1 MIFQKGPKLS
11 AARKERDISYS
22 TGTDAATS
30 VSQLRISRNIKIVDV
45 VADTYVLMPDINGDE
60 RKEATCICSA
70 CTYSSIQSERAI
82 EVRKRNF
89 RRRSK
94 IKRQRLKT
102 RENEVRVR
110 WHTRANKVNSRNLS
124 SGEIS
129 KYIRLLNKFYT
140 EGSIQ
145 SFLHQDQETIR
156 SDQRMFSTRLWKR
169 SMQTPKLPW
178 GIKPRFR
185 GEQRIITEFARTL
198 DVLDL
203 LLNADRAN
211 KC

>member
-1 MIFQKGPKLS
+1 MNAKKLR
-11 AARKERDISYS
+11 AHVRRAHIPRFKV
-22 TGTDAATS
+22 S
-30 VSQLRISRNIKIVDV
+30 V
-45 VADTYVLMPDINGDE
+45 
-60 RKEATCICSA
+60 
-70 CTYSSIQSERAI
+70 
-82 EVRKRNF
+82 
-89 RRRSK
+89 RSK
-94 IKRQRLKT
+94 FGKETFGDDRKSNASGWKRE
-102 RENEVRVR
+102 ENEVRVR

>member
-60 RKEATCICSA
+60 RKEATCTCSA

-156 SDQRMFSTRLWKR
+156 SDQRMVLHALVKALYANAKVTLGNQAAFSR
-169 SMQTPKLPW
+169 
-178 GIKPRFR
+178 
-185 GEQRIITEFARTL
+185 
-198 DVLDL
+198 
-203 LLNADRAN
+203 
-211 KC
+211 

>member
-30 VSQLRISRNIKIVDV
+30 VSQLQISRNIKIVDV

-60 RKEATCICSA
+60 RKEATCTCSA

-140 EGSIQ
+140 EGSHSELPAPRSRNH
-145 SFLHQDQETIR
+145 SFRPANVLHALVKALYANAKVTLGNQAA
-156 SDQRMFSTRLWKR
+156 FSR
-169 SMQTPKLPW
+169 
-178 GIKPRFR
+178 
-185 GEQRIITEFARTL
+185 
-198 DVLDL
+198 
-203 LLNADRAN
+203 
-211 KC
+211 

>member
-60 RKEATCICSA
+60 RKEATCTCSA

-145 SFLHQDQETIR
+145 SFLHQIKKPFVQTSECSPR
-156 SDQRMFSTRLWKR
+156 ACESALCKR
-169 SMQTPKLPW
+169 QSYP
-178 GIKPRFR
+178 
-185 GEQRIITEFARTL
+185 GESSRVFA
-198 DVLDL
+198 V
-203 LLNADRAN
+203 NN
-211 KC
+211 E